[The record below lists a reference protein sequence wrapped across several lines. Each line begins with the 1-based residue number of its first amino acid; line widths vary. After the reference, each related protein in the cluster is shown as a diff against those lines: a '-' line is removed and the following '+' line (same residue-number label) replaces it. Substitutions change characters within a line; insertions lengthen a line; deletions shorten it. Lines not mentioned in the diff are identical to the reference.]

1 MFPQNNEQ
9 NHRVFQ
15 RAFITI
21 ALGGD
26 CPITNNYTSDTLT
39 NILLVK
45 EMVLLEH
52 FIGCTWYT
60 FSWSQQWKK
69 VIRPWFPVFSFY
81 NVYSHFAR
89 HFLIYPHF
97 VQKVKSLITVTWL
110 QKIINLLQIPCLL
123 QCSNL
128 LLLNNVVKCGS
139 CINFQTIWIKYWSW
153 LRERWR
159 DPSQHPAENYLVISA
174 RKHGSSISELW
185 TKTSFIIKQF
195 LLEYGMDAENI
206 NFKGNLCIL
215 ISKIFLPHLFVSKL
229 INPRNFEISA

>member
-1 MFPQNNEQ
+1 MITQVTHWQIF
-9 NHRVFQ
+9 FQ
-15 RAFITI
+15 PRKWFYWNILKT
-21 ALGGD
+21 LH
-26 CPITNNYTSDTLT
+26 DTLFPRLSSEKKSSDHDFLSFHST
-39 NILLVK
+39 MYTRILL
-45 EMVLLEH
+45 EIFL
-52 FIGCTWYT
+52 FIFILTLYK
-60 FSWSQQWKK
+60 SQK
-69 VIRPWFPVFSFY
+69 FDNFY
-81 NVYSHFAR
+81 
-89 HFLIYPHF
+89 
-97 VQKVKSLITVTWL
+97 LITK
-110 QKIINLLQIPCLL
+110 KIINLLQIPCLL

-128 LLLNNVVKCGS
+128 LLLETIYNVVKCGS

-215 ISKIFLPHLFVSKL
+215 ISKIFLPHLFVSK
-229 INPRNFEISA
+229 

>member
-1 MFPQNNEQ
+1 MIHFFLVSAVKKSHQTMISCLFILQ
-9 NHRVFQ
+9 YIL
-15 RAFITI
+15 AF
-21 ALGGD
+21 
-26 CPITNNYTSDTLT
+26 CS
-39 NILLVK
+39 
-45 EMVLLEH
+45 
-52 FIGCTWYT
+52 T
-60 FSWSQQWKK
+60 FSYLSSLCTKSQK
-69 VIRPWFPVFSFY
+69 FDNCY
-81 NVYSHFAR
+81 
-89 HFLIYPHF
+89 LI
-97 VQKVKSLITVTWL
+97 I

-153 LRERWR
+153 LRKRWR

-206 NFKGNLCIL
+206 NFKENLCIQ

-229 INPRNFEISA
+229 INPRNFEISALLFSKQGMCRFWLLSWLGFGDSKSTWNQPPWHA

>member
-1 MFPQNNEQ
+1 M
-9 NHRVFQ
+9 
-15 RAFITI
+15 
-21 ALGGD
+21 
-26 CPITNNYTSDTLT
+26 YTR
-39 NILLVK
+39 ILL
-45 EMVLLEH
+45 EIFL
-52 FIGCTWYT
+52 FIFILTLYK
-60 FSWSQQWKK
+60 SQK
-69 VIRPWFPVFSFY
+69 FDNFY
-81 NVYSHFAR
+81 
-89 HFLIYPHF
+89 
-97 VQKVKSLITVTWL
+97 LITK
-110 QKIINLLQIPCLL
+110 KIINLLQIPCLL

-206 NFKGNLCIL
+206 NFKGNLCIQ
-215 ISKIFLPHLFVSKL
+215 ISKIFLPHLLVCF
-229 INPRNFEISA
+229 